1 MDPSS
6 NHPLPNHDTDHLY
19 KIRETVTGNL
29 FGYYKMNDEA
39 ENVVVFSNKYF
50 SRQYKILSKKEY
62 EPNTLT
68 LFAFPNESKEK
79 ATAKIKKYAKIHG
92 PNDFELTD
100 TPQSTLYITDEFLKT
115 VKKGDIFKITNK
127 IFIIIA
133 LLISSIFVSAIKAAS
148 DLQYYRK
155 EKEFL
160 QCMGIHEKIWK
171 KIFDVEIQIL
181 SWISLI
187 MATILSAAYMIMNI
201 HIESERGVIYGY
213 KIWIYWLVILCL
225 YWFMHYILQ
234 RIVTRYARKNVERQ
248 EKRK

>member
-29 FGYYKMNDEA
+29 FGYYKMNDQA

-100 TPQSTLYITDEFLKT
+100 TPQSTLYITDELPQNS
-115 VKKGDIFKITNK
+115 KKRRHFQN
-127 IFIIIA
+127 
-133 LLISSIFVSAIKAAS
+133 
-148 DLQYYRK
+148 
-155 EKEFL
+155 
-160 QCMGIHEKIWK
+160 
-171 KIFDVEIQIL
+171 
-181 SWISLI
+181 
-187 MATILSAAYMIMNI
+187 
-201 HIESERGVIYGY
+201 Y
-213 KIWIYWLVILCL
+213 K
-225 YWFMHYILQ
+225 
-234 RIVTRYARKNVERQ
+234 
-248 EKRK
+248 